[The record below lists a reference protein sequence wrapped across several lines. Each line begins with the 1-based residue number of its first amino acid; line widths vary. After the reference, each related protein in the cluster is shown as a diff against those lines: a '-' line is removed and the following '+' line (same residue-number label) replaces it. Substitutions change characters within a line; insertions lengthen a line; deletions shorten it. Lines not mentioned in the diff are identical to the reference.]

1 MQTPEEMLVMHKLL
15 ELGWSRR
22 RIAAEVGISR
32 NTLDR
37 YLSLGEWQPYNSA
50 NRSGQLDEHMD
61 WLRERFEQ
69 HHGNAEVVRQELV
82 KQKGVDV
89 SLRTVERSVRPWREE
104 LRQSRQATVRY
115 ETRPGKQLQADFGE
129 LWVSIGGVRTKVHL
143 CVLTLGYSRRQVIR
157 VYRHQRQRNWLQ
169 ALEEAFRFWG
179 GIPEEVL
186 VDNAKALITI
196 NNPKTGE
203 LVVNPIF
210 AAFAR
215 HWGFTVKACWPSRPQ
230 TKGKDERGVGYVK
243 RSGFAGHF
251 FDTWGQMDGHLEW
264 WNREIADLRI
274 HGTTGERPLDRF
286 LREEAAALMALDGKT
301 SFLAEQEFSRRVA
314 KDCCVQV
321 EGNWYSVPAALVGQN
336 VTVRIRDQ
344 QVVIRQA
351 GRIVAR
357 HTRQEANQRSR
368 QVIAGHWA
376 GLVPRRAMEAAPDNG
391 AAEVVRLET
400 VRSSSLARPLSDYA
414 AVVAEVD

>member
-1 MQTPEEMLVMHKLL
+1 
-15 ELGWSRR
+15 
-22 RIAAEVGISR
+22 
-32 NTLDR
+32 
-37 YLSLGEWQPYNSA
+37 
-50 NRSGQLDEHMD
+50 
-61 WLRERFEQ
+61 
-69 HHGNAEVVRQELV
+69 
-82 KQKGVDV
+82 
-89 SLRTVERSVRPWREE
+89 
-104 LRQSRQATVRY
+104 
-115 ETRPGKQLQADFGE
+115 
-129 LWVSIGGVRTKVHL
+129 
-143 CVLTLGYSRRQVIR
+143 
-157 VYRHQRQRNWLQ
+157 
-169 ALEEAFRFWG
+169 
-179 GIPEEVL
+179 
-186 VDNAKALITI
+186 
-196 NNPKTGE
+196 
-203 LVVNPIF
+203 
-210 AAFAR
+210 
-215 HWGFTVKACWPSRPQ
+215 
-230 TKGKDERGVGYVK
+230 VK

-376 GLVPRRAMEAAPDNG
+376 GLVPRRAMEAAQANS

-400 VRSSSLARPLSDYA
+400 VRRSSLARPLSDYA